1 MSAKNASVLAI
12 HGGTPARSRV
22 DSNLSPGGQAINEEE
37 EQAVLDVLRA
47 KRLFRFSGHED
58 GESKADCFERA
69 FASSVGAAH
78 ALAVT
83 SGTAALI
90 SGLQGIGIGPGDEV
104 VLPAYTWMASATAV
118 IWARMCFGQP

>member
-1 MSAKNASVLAI
+1 MDSSLA
-12 HGGTPARSRV
+12 
-22 DSNLSPGGQAINEEE
+22 PGGQAIDEEE

-47 KRLFRFSGHED
+47 KRLFRFSGHEG
-58 GESKADCFERA
+58 GESKADQFERA

-90 SGLQGIGIGPGDEV
+90 SGLAGDRNRAGGRGDFAGLHV
-104 VLPAYTWMASATAV
+104 DGLGYGSHWRSGGFRSLPKSMNH
-118 IWARMCFGQP
+118 